1 MNSQDSKLFKKKFI
15 DCNLTKKMPHMKKIV
30 VNIFLIFNLLN
41 LYSQDRRVITTA
53 VPFLMISADARASGL
68 GEQGVA
74 TSPDAFSQ
82 HWNPAK
88 YVFLENKSGVG
99 VSYTPYLS
107 KLVSDVFLANLNYY
121 NVIDERSSWS
131 TSFKYFSLGD
141 IDILQNPQ
149 DIPYL
154 ENPNEFT
161 LDASYILKLND
172 NFSMGVTGRYLM
184 SDVKLQSVDSDSSS
198 ASSFAVDISGFYQS
212 DERAY
217 ENFNGLWRFGF
228 NISNMGPKMK
238 YEELGK
244 NNFIPTNLK
253 LGSAFDFIFDSSNK
267 LSINLELNKLLVPS
281 PSVPIYNSNDQIIGY
296 NQADVTFLSGLFK
309 SFGDAPD
316 GFSEELK
323 EITLSLGLEY
333 TYNDS
338 FALRV
343 GYFGENEDKGARK
356 YVTFGTG
363 FSLEEIDLDLSYLLS
378 SSSVISPLEN
388 TLRFSF
394 TYNFN

>member
-1 MNSQDSKLFKKKFI
+1 MPLISRFI
-15 DCNLTKKMPHMKKIV
+15 LL
-30 VNIFLIFNLLN
+30 IFLFFTISTTK
-41 LYSQDRRVITTA
+41 SQERRVITTA

-82 HWNPAK
+82 HWNPSK
-88 YVFLENKSGVG
+88 YAFLENRSAVG

-121 NVIDERSSWS
+121 MVINDRSSWS

-141 IDILQNPQ
+141 IDILENPQ
-149 DIPYL
+149 DVPYL

-161 LDASYILKLND
+161 LDASYTLKLNQ
-172 NFSMGVTGRYLM
+172 NFSMGVTGRFLM
-184 SDVKLQSVDSDSSS
+184 SDVKLQNISSDSSS

-212 DERAY
+212 DEKAY
-217 ENFNGLWRFGF
+217 EKFNGIWRFGF
-228 NISNMGPKMK
+228 NISNLGPRMR
-238 YEELGK
+238 YDELGK
-244 NNFIPTNLK
+244 KYFIPTNFK
-253 LGSAFDFIFDSSNK
+253 IGSAFDFIFDSANK
-267 LSINLELNKLLVPS
+267 LSLNLEFNKLLVPT
-281 PSVPIYNSNDQIIGY
+281 PSVPILNSNNQIIGY
-296 NQADVTFLSGLFK
+296 EQADVTFLSGVFK

-316 GFSEELK
+316 GFSEEMK

-333 TYNDS
+333 IYNDS
-338 FALRV
+338 FALRM
-343 GYFGENEDKGARK
+343 GYFGENEIKGARK
-356 YVTFGTG
+356 YFTFGTG
-363 FSLEEIDLDLSYLLS
+363 FNLNEIDLDLSYLLS
-378 SSSVISPLEN
+378 TSEVISPLEN

>member
-1 MNSQDSKLFKKKFI
+1 
-15 DCNLTKKMPHMKKIV
+15 MKKIV
-30 VNIFLIFNLLN
+30 INIFLIFNLLN

-74 TSPDAFSQ
+74 TTPDAFSQ

-88 YVFLENKSGVG
+88 YVFLDNKSGVG

-121 NVIDERSSWS
+121 NVIDGRSSWS

-296 NQADVTFLSGLFK
+296 NQADITFLSGLFK

>member
-1 MNSQDSKLFKKKFI
+1 
-15 DCNLTKKMPHMKKIV
+15 MPYMR
-30 VNIFLIFNLLN
+30 NIFLTLIIIFSSFNLH
-41 LYSQDRRVITTA
+41 SQDRRVITTA

-74 TSPDAFSQ
+74 TKPDAFSQ

-88 YVFLENKSGVG
+88 YVFIENKSGVG

-121 NVIDERSSWS
+121 NVINDRSSWS

-149 DIPYL
+149 DVPYL

-172 NFSMGVTGRYLM
+172 NFSMGVTGRFLM

-198 ASSFAVDISGFYQS
+198 ASSFAVDISGFFQS

-217 ENFNGLWRFGF
+217 ENFNGIWRAGF
-228 NISNMGPKMK
+228 NISNMGPRMK

-253 LGSAFDFIFDSSNK
+253 IGSAFDFIFDSSNK
-267 LSINLELNKLLVPS
+267 LSLNLELNKLLVPS
-281 PSVPIYNSNDQIIGY
+281 PSIPVYNSNDQIIGY
-296 NQADVTFLSGLFK
+296 NQEDISFLSGLFK

-316 GFSEELK
+316 GFSEEIK
-323 EITLSLGLEY
+323 EITLALGLEY
-333 TYNDS
+333 LYNDS

-356 YVTFGTG
+356 YITFGTG
-363 FSLEEIDLDLSYLLS
+363 FSLDDINIDLSYLLS
-378 SSSVISPLEN
+378 TSNIISPLEN

>member
-1 MNSQDSKLFKKKFI
+1 MRNI
-15 DCNLTKKMPHMKKIV
+15 IV
-30 VNIFLIFNLLN
+30 SLILIFNVVFLF
-41 LYSQDRRVITTA
+41 SQERRVITTA

-88 YVFLENKSGVG
+88 YVFLDNASGVG

-107 KLVSDVFLANLNYY
+107 KLVNDVFLANINYY
-121 NVIDERSSWS
+121 NIIDERSSWS

-172 NFSMGVTGRYLM
+172 YFSMGVTGRFLM

-212 DERAY
+212 DVKAY
-217 ENFNGLWRFGF
+217 QNFNGLWRFGF
-228 NISNMGPKMK
+228 NVSNLGPRMK

-244 NNFIPTNLK
+244 KNFIPTNLK

-281 PSVPIYNSNDQIIGY
+281 PSIPILNSNDQIIGY
-296 NQADVTFLSGLFK
+296 NQEDVNFLSGLFK

-323 EITLSLGLEY
+323 EITLALGIEY
-333 TYNDS
+333 TYDDS
-338 FALRV
+338 FALRL
-343 GYFGENEDKGARK
+343 GYFGENENKGARK
-356 YVTFGTG
+356 YITFGTG
-363 FSLEEIDLDLSYLLS
+363 FKLEDINLDLSYLLS
-378 SSSVISPLEN
+378 TSSVISPLEN

-394 TYNFN
+394 TYNFK

>member
-1 MNSQDSKLFKKKFI
+1 
-15 DCNLTKKMPHMKKIV
+15 MPYMKKIV
-30 VNIFLIFNLLN
+30 VSIFLIFNLLN
-41 LYSQDRRVITTA
+41 LYSQDRRVITPA
-53 VPFLMISADARASGL
+53 VPFLMISAAAKASGL
-68 GEQGVA
+68 VEQGVA

-88 YVFLENKSGVG
+88 YVFLDNKSGVG

-107 KLVSDVFLANLNYY
+107 KLVSDVFLANLNYF
-121 NVIDERSSWS
+121 NVIDDRSSWS

-323 EITLSLGLEY
+323 EVTLSLGLEY

>member
-1 MNSQDSKLFKKKFI
+1 
-15 DCNLTKKMPHMKKIV
+15 MKKIV
-30 VNIFLIFNLLN
+30 VSIFLIFNLLY

-88 YVFLENKSGVG
+88 YVFLDNKSGLG

-107 KLVSDVFLANLNYY
+107 KLVSDVFLANINYY

-172 NFSMGVTGRYLM
+172 NFSLGVTGRYLM
-184 SDVKLQSVDSDSSS
+184 SDVKLQSVDTDSSS

-316 GFSEELK
+316 GLSEELK

-338 FALRV
+338 FALRI
-343 GYFGENEDKGARK
+343 GYFGESEDKGARK

>member
-1 MNSQDSKLFKKKFI
+1 
-15 DCNLTKKMPHMKKIV
+15 MPYMKKIV
-30 VNIFLIFNLLN
+30 INIFLIFNLLN

-74 TSPDAFSQ
+74 TTPDAFSQ

-88 YVFLENKSGVG
+88 YVFLDNKSGVG

-281 PSVPIYNSNDQIIGY
+281 PSIPIYNSNDQIIGY

>member
-1 MNSQDSKLFKKKFI
+1 
-15 DCNLTKKMPHMKKIV
+15 MPYMKKIV
-30 VNIFLIFNLLN
+30 INIFLIFNLLN

-88 YVFLENKSGVG
+88 YVFLDNKSGVG

>member
-1 MNSQDSKLFKKKFI
+1 
-15 DCNLTKKMPHMKKIV
+15 MPYMKKIV

-88 YVFLENKSGVG
+88 YVFLDSKSGVG

-121 NVIDERSSWS
+121 NVIDDRSSWS

>member
-1 MNSQDSKLFKKKFI
+1 
-15 DCNLTKKMPHMKKIV
+15 MPYMR
-30 VNIFLIFNLLN
+30 NIFLILIIINSSFNLH
-41 LYSQDRRVITTA
+41 SQDRRVITTA

-74 TSPDAFSQ
+74 TTPDAFSQ

-88 YVFLENKSGVG
+88 YVFIENKSGVG

-121 NVIDERSSWS
+121 NVINDRSSWS

-149 DIPYL
+149 DVPYL

-161 LDASYILKLND
+161 LDASYVLKLND
-172 NFSMGVTGRYLM
+172 NFSMGVTGRFLM

-198 ASSFAVDISGFYQS
+198 ASSFAVDISGFFQS

-217 ENFNGLWRFGF
+217 ENFNGIWRAGF
-228 NISNMGPKMK
+228 NISNMGPRMK

-253 LGSAFDFIFDSSNK
+253 IGSAFDFIFDSSNK
-267 LSINLELNKLLVPS
+267 LSLNLELNKLLVPS
-281 PSVPIYNSNDQIIGY
+281 PSIPVYNSNNQIIGY
-296 NQADVTFLSGLFK
+296 NQEDISFLSGLFK

-316 GFSEELK
+316 GFSEEIK
-323 EITLSLGLEY
+323 EITLALGLEY
-333 TYNDS
+333 LYNDS
-338 FALRV
+338 FALRI

-356 YVTFGTG
+356 YITFGTG
-363 FSLEEIDLDLSYLLS
+363 FSLDDINIDLSYLLS
-378 SSSVISPLEN
+378 TSNIISPLEN

>member
-1 MNSQDSKLFKKKFI
+1 
-15 DCNLTKKMPHMKKIV
+15 MKKI
-30 VNIFLIFNLLN
+30 IFSLFLFINLIN

-88 YVFLENKSGVG
+88 YVFLDNKSGVG

>member
-1 MNSQDSKLFKKKFI
+1 
-15 DCNLTKKMPHMKKIV
+15 MKKIIV
-30 VNIFLIFNLLN
+30 SIFLIFNLLN

-88 YVFLENKSGVG
+88 YVFLDNKSGVG

-121 NVIDERSSWS
+121 NVIDDRSSWS

>member
-1 MNSQDSKLFKKKFI
+1 
-15 DCNLTKKMPHMKKIV
+15 MKKITLS
-30 VNIFLIFNLLN
+30 LILILN
-41 LYSQDRRVITTA
+41 VIYLFSQERRVITTA

-88 YVFLENKSGVG
+88 YVFLENASGVG

-107 KLVSDVFLANLNYY
+107 KLVSDVFLANINYY
-121 NVIDERSSWS
+121 NIINERSSWS

-161 LDASYILKLND
+161 LDGSYILKLND
-172 NFSMGVTGRYLM
+172 YFSMGVTGRFLM

-198 ASSFAVDISGFYQS
+198 ANSFAVDISGFYQS
-212 DERAY
+212 DVKAY
-217 ENFNGLWRFGF
+217 QNFNGLWRFGF
-228 NISNMGPKMK
+228 NISNLGPRMK

-244 NNFIPTNLK
+244 KNFIPTNLK

-281 PSVPIYNSNDQIIGY
+281 PSIPILNSNDQIIGY

-323 EITLSLGLEY
+323 EITLALGFEY
-333 TYNDS
+333 TYDDS
-338 FALRV
+338 FALRI
-343 GYFGENEDKGARK
+343 GYFGENENKGARK
-356 YVTFGTG
+356 YITFGTG
-363 FSLEEIDLDLSYLLS
+363 FKLDDLNLDLSYLLS
-378 SSSVISPLEN
+378 TSSIISPLEN

>member
-1 MNSQDSKLFKKKFI
+1 
-15 DCNLTKKMPHMKKIV
+15 MPYMKKIV

-88 YVFLENKSGVG
+88 YVFLDNKSGVG

>member
-1 MNSQDSKLFKKKFI
+1 
-15 DCNLTKKMPHMKKIV
+15 MPYMR
-30 VNIFLIFNLLN
+30 NIFLTLIIIFSSLN

-74 TSPDAFSQ
+74 TTPDAFSQ

-88 YVFLENKSGVG
+88 YVFIENKSGVG

-121 NVIDERSSWS
+121 NVIDDRSSWS

-149 DIPYL
+149 DVPYL

-161 LDASYILKLND
+161 LDASYTLKLND
-172 NFSMGVTGRYLM
+172 NFSMGVTGRFLM

-198 ASSFAVDISGFYQS
+198 ASSFAVDISGFFQS

-217 ENFNGLWRFGF
+217 ENFNGIWRAGF
-228 NISNMGPKMK
+228 NISNMGPRMK

-253 LGSAFDFIFDSSNK
+253 IGSAFDFIFDSSNK
-267 LSINLELNKLLVPS
+267 LSLNLELNKLLVPS
-281 PSVPIYNSNDQIIGY
+281 PSIPVYNSNDQIIGY
-296 NQADVTFLSGLFK
+296 NQEDISFLSGLFK

-316 GFSEELK
+316 GFSEEIK
-323 EITLSLGLEY
+323 EITLAIGLEY
-333 TYNDS
+333 LYNDS

-356 YVTFGTG
+356 YITFGTG
-363 FSLEEIDLDLSYLLS
+363 FRLDDINIDLSYLLS
-378 SSSVISPLEN
+378 TSNIISPLEN

>member
-1 MNSQDSKLFKKKFI
+1 MR
-15 DCNLTKKMPHMKKIV
+15 
-30 VNIFLIFNLLN
+30 NIIIRLILIFNVVFVF
-41 LYSQDRRVITTA
+41 SQERRVITTA

-88 YVFLENKSGVG
+88 YVFLDNASGVG

-107 KLVSDVFLANLNYY
+107 KLVSDVFLANINYY
-121 NVIDERSSWS
+121 NIIDERSSWS

-172 NFSMGVTGRYLM
+172 YFSMGVTGRFLM

-212 DERAY
+212 DVKAY
-217 ENFNGLWRFGF
+217 QNFNGLWRFGF
-228 NISNMGPKMK
+228 NISNLGPRMK

-244 NNFIPTNLK
+244 KNFIPTNLK

-281 PSVPIYNSNDQIIGY
+281 PSIPILNSNDQIIGY
-296 NQADVTFLSGLFK
+296 NQEDVNFLSGLFK

-323 EITLSLGLEY
+323 EITLALGIEY
-333 TYNDS
+333 TYDDS
-338 FALRV
+338 FALRL
-343 GYFGENEDKGARK
+343 GYFGENENKGARK
-356 YVTFGTG
+356 YITFGTG
-363 FSLEEIDLDLSYLLS
+363 FKLEDINLDLSYLLS
-378 SSSVISPLEN
+378 TSSVISPLEN

>member
-1 MNSQDSKLFKKKFI
+1 
-15 DCNLTKKMPHMKKIV
+15 MPYMKKIV

-88 YVFLENKSGVG
+88 YVFLDNKSGVG

-121 NVIDERSSWS
+121 NVIDDRSSWS

-198 ASSFAVDISGFYQS
+198 ASSFAVDVSGFYQS

>member
-1 MNSQDSKLFKKKFI
+1 
-15 DCNLTKKMPHMKKIV
+15 MKKIV
-30 VNIFLIFNLLN
+30 VSIFLIFNLLN
-41 LYSQDRRVITTA
+41 LCSQDRRVITTA

-88 YVFLENKSGVG
+88 YVFLDNKSGVG

-107 KLVSDVFLANLNYY
+107 KLVSDVFLANLNYF
-121 NVIDERSSWS
+121 NVIDDRSSWS

-296 NQADVTFLSGLFK
+296 NQADITFLSGLFK

-323 EITLSLGLEY
+323 EVTLSLGLEY